1 MLCRIPTAGHPRIL
15 AQRVFSRFPLQG
27 ESSWRP
33 QRLAWVALLMAWDE
47 GQTLAARWE
56 HAKQTAHTLHPH
68 WKLGRTYGGF
78 TAGLVEGSAEL
89 IPALKTRLRQQ
100 LLALAGAHAQRCR
113 WFALAGDGSR
123 METPH
128 TIANEEGLGCAGR
141 EKTAPQVFTTTLW
154 HMGIGLPWD
163 FRMGPGTSS
172 ERAHLAEML
181 PETPEGCLL
190 VADAGFAGY
199 ELLRQIIESKRCFL
213 FRVGGNVRLL
223 TELGFHVEERDG
235 LVYLWPQD
243 QRNQP
248 PLVLRLIRLERGK
261 QTIYLITNVLDPRD
275 LTDEEAATLYE
286 MRWGIEVFYRSY
298 KQTLDRR
305 KLLSRTPAT
314 CLAEAQW
321 TMLGLWL
328 LGLMTVRTLIARDV
342 DPLQMSVASARD
354 AVRRAMRSVV
364 RGKRHACRLARD
376 LRAAV
381 KDPYRRRGSKTA
393 RNYPRKKREK
403 PPGPPKIK
411 PATLPEIQR
420 AKRIREEL
428 AALRRTA

>member
-1 MLCRIPTAGHPRIL
+1 MLCRIPTAGHPKIL
-15 AQRVFSRFPLQG
+15 AQRVFSRFPLHG
-27 ESSWRP
+27 ESAWRP

-47 GQTLAARWE
+47 GQTLTARWE
-56 HAKQTAHTLHPH
+56 HAKQTAQTLHPH
-68 WKLGRTYGGF
+68 WKLGSSYGAF
-78 TAGLVEGSAEL
+78 TEGLVGMSPEL
-89 IPALKTRLRQQ
+89 IAALKTRLRQQ
-100 LLALAGAHAQRCR
+100 LLALAGPYAKRCR

-123 METPH
+123 IETPH
-128 TIANEEGLGCAGR
+128 TAANEEGLGCAGR
-141 EKTAPQVFTTTLW
+141 EKTAPQVFVTTFW
-154 HMGIGLPWD
+154 HMGTGLPWD

-172 ERAHLAEML
+172 ERGHLAEML
-181 PETPEGCLL
+181 ADTPEDCLL

-199 ELLRQIIESKRCFL
+199 ELLREIMASKRHFL
-213 FRVGGNVRLL
+213 FRVGGNVTLL

-235 LVYLWPQD
+235 FVYLWPQD
-243 QRNQP
+243 RRHQP

-261 QTIYLITNVLDPRD
+261 QTIYLITNVLDPLD

-321 TMLGLWL
+321 TLIGLWL
-328 LGLMTVRTLIARDV
+328 LGLMTVQTLIAQQI
-342 DPLQMSVASARD
+342 DPLQMSVASARN

-364 RGKRHACRLARD
+364 RGKPHACQLARD

-381 KDPYRRRGSKTA
+381 RDRYVRHGSKTA
-393 RNYPRKKREK
+393 RNYPRKKSQK

-428 AALRRTA
+428 ATLRRTA

>member
-1 MLCRIPTAGHPRIL
+1 MLCRIPTAGYPRIL
-15 AQRVFSRFPLQG
+15 AQRVFSRVPLQG
-27 ESSWRP
+27 QSSWRP

-56 HAKQTAHTLHPH
+56 HAKQTAHTLHAH
-68 WKLGRTYGGF
+68 WKLGRSYGGF
-78 TAGLVEGSAEL
+78 TAGLVGMTAEF
-89 IPALKTRLRQQ
+89 IPVIKARLRQQ
-100 LLALAGAHAQRCR
+100 LLTMAGPYAQRCR
-113 WFALAGDGSR
+113 WFALAADGSR
-123 METPH
+123 LEAPH
-128 TIANEEGLGCAGR
+128 TTANEEGLGCAGR
-141 EKTAPQVFTTTLW
+141 EKTAPQVFMTTLW
-154 HMGIGLPWD
+154 HMGTGLPWD
-163 FRMGPGTSS
+163 FCMGPGTSS
-172 ERAHLAEML
+172 ERGHLAEML
-181 PETPEGCLL
+181 AETPEGCLL

-199 ELLRQIIESKRCFL
+199 ELLREIIESKRYFL
-213 FRVGGNVRLL
+213 FRVGGNVTLL

-235 LVYLWPQD
+235 WVYLWPQD
-243 QRNQP
+243 QRDQP

-261 QTIYLITNVLDPRD
+261 QTVYLITNVLDPHD
-275 LTDEEAATLYE
+275 LTEDEAATLYE

-321 TMLGLWL
+321 TMFGLWL
-328 LGLMTVRTLIARDV
+328 LGLITVRTLIDQDV
-342 DPLQMSVASARD
+342 DPLQMSVATARD
-354 AVRRAMRSVV
+354 AVRRAMRSIV
-364 RGKRHACRLARD
+364 RGKPHARQLARD
-376 LRAAV
+376 LRVAV
-381 KDPYRRRGSKTA
+381 KDTYTRRHSKTA

-428 AALRRTA
+428 ATQRRTA